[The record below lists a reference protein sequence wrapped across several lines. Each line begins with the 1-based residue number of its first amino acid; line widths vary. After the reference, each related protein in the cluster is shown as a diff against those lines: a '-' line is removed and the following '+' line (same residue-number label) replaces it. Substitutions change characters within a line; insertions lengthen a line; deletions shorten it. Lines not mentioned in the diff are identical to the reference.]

1 MDYLIIGGSAAGLSA
16 VEGIRSVDKNGR
28 ITIISSEK
36 PYTRVFLAEYLAGE
50 TSLENLKIKSEE
62 FFERNKVEFLLG
74 LVEEVEE
81 GEATYRD
88 LESGEEKTLNYDR
101 LLIATGSKPF
111 IPPIRGVELNG
122 IFTFWTLKDAESL
135 LSYIGREKCKNAVVV
150 GAGPIGL
157 EVAQSLREMGLNVAV
172 FELMERILPGVAD
185 FEVAEFVKKEY
196 EEMGI
201 KIYTAERVEQFY
213 GEGKV
218 KGVSTSNWED
228 FPADVVVLSTGVRP
242 NVEKFSKFVKTNIG
256 IVVNRRME
264 TSKEGVFAAGDVA
277 EAQDVFGKFSIIG
290 SWINAVSQGKVAGM
304 NMAGRDVRHRG
315 GIRVSTIKKVRTP
328 MVSIGRSSEEYERV
342 VFKREDFIRIA
353 YFDGKRLVGFQSAGS
368 FADLKLSGL
377 IQFMISK
384 GIPVE
389 NKEEFL
395 RRPFKHFD
403 QKTIFYEWKRVGL

>member
-135 LSYIGREKCKNAVVV
+135 LSYIRREKCKNAVVV

-328 MVSIGRSSEEYERV
+328 MVSIGASSEEYERV

>member
-62 FFERNKVEFLLG
+62 FFERNKVKFLLG

-111 IPPIRGVELNG
+111 IPPIKGVELNG

-135 LSYIGREKCKNAVVV
+135 LSYIRREKCKNAVVV

-328 MVSIGRSSEEYERV
+328 MVSIGASSEEYERV

>member
-16 VEGIRSVDKNGR
+16 VEGIRSVDRDGR

-81 GEATYRD
+81 GEVTYRD

-135 LSYIGREKCKNAVVV
+135 LSYIRREKCKNAVVV

-328 MVSIGRSSEEYERV
+328 MVSIGASSEEYERV

>member
-16 VEGIRSVDKNGR
+16 VEGIRSVDRDGR

-81 GEATYRD
+81 GEVTYRD

-111 IPPIRGVELNG
+111 IPPIRGVELDG
-122 IFTFWTLKDAESL
+122 IFTFWTLKDVESL

-328 MVSIGRSSEEYERV
+328 MVSIGASSEEYERV

-353 YFDGKRLVGFQSAGS
+353 YFDGKRLVGFQAAGS

-377 IQFMISK
+377 IQFMIAK

>member
-81 GEATYRD
+81 REVTYRD

-135 LSYIGREKCKNAVVV
+135 LSYIRREKCKNAVVV

-328 MVSIGRSSEEYERV
+328 MVSIGASSEEYERV

>member
-1 MDYLIIGGSAAGLSA
+1 
-16 VEGIRSVDKNGR
+16 GIRSVDKNGR

-50 TSLENLKIKSEE
+50 ASLENLKIKSEE

-81 GEATYRD
+81 REVTYRD

-135 LSYIGREKCKNAVVV
+135 LSYIRREKCKNAVVV

-328 MVSIGRSSEEYERV
+328 MVSIGASSEEYERV